1 MSSSTQQILDNIQR
15 HERIASAYDQ
25 RHEEIY
31 NEVEQQRLRA
41 AIRQALE
48 AAQTDSHQMRAFDLG
63 CGAGNLTR
71 HFLAEQCKVTAAD
84 VTPSFVAMVT
94 AFDRQHVDG
103 LILNG
108 EDLSNVP
115 DASYD
120 IAATYSV
127 LHHIPDYLGIVSE
140 MARIIKPGGVVLIDH
155 EWSAGNWQP
164 SPALL
169 EYRSQ
174 TEQPRT
180 LQWYT
185 SRLFRLGWWLT
196 RWKQLFNPRYQE
208 EGDIHVW
215 PDDHIEWDAV
225 EHTLVQANC
234 VIIHSE
240 DYLLYEPHVDPS
252 VYEKY
257 RDRCSNMHLCIAQKQ

>member
-15 HERIASAYDQ
+15 HERIASAYDR
-25 RHEEIY
+25 RHDEIY
-31 NEVEQQRLRA
+31 NEVEQQRLRD
-41 AIRQALE
+41 AIQLALSSVR
-48 AAQTDSHQMRAFDLG
+48 TDSHRKRAFDLG

-71 HFLAEQCKVTAAD
+71 HFLAEQCLVTAAD
-84 VTPSFVAMVT
+84 VTPSFVSMVT
-94 AFDRQHVDG
+94 ALDAEHVDG

-108 EDLSNVP
+108 LDLSNVP
-115 DASYD
+115 DESYD

-127 LHHIPDYLGIVSE
+127 LHHIPDYLGIVRE
-140 MARIIKPGGVVLIDH
+140 MARIVKPGGIVLIDH
-155 EWSAGNWQP
+155 EWSADNWRP
-164 SPALL
+164 SPTLL
-169 EYRSQ
+169 EYRSR
-174 TEQPRT
+174 TERPRT
-180 LQWYT
+180 LQWYS

-234 VIIHSE
+234 VIIQSE
-240 DYLLYEPHVDPS
+240 DYLLYEPHVDLK
-252 VYEKY
+252 VYDQY
-257 RDRCSNMHLCIAQKQ
+257 RHQCSNMHFCVAQKQ